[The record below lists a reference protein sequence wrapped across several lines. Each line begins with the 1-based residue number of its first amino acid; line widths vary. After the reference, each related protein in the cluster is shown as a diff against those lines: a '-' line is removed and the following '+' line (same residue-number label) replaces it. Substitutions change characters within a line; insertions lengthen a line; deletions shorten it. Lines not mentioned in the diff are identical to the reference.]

1 MVLRLETIVETS
13 EDSALDGSDF
23 ISGRYSV
30 TFPPGSSKAELRIPI
45 INDTQLEED
54 ETFTAVIIPV
64 SGVSAG
70 ENSLASVTILDD
82 DMVFIDFS
90 PVEYTYSEGDGVA
103 MLTLEATSAI
113 SKDYVV
119 SVTTSDGSA
128 IDGSDYTGG
137 QYEAMFLAGETTAT
151 VSIPLVDDEEFGE
164 GIEMFFAELSI
175 PEAAQISGVKEG
187 TNITAKVNIEDD
199 DVGRQEDIEVNFD
212 PTSYNVMEADGF
224 ATLILMASAPIDE
237 NCTVLVNTS
246 DGSAINSTATVTI
259 TDGDKKRW
267 RGLPWRSVRGILYQ
281 W

>member
-1 MVLRLETIVETS
+1 MFL
-13 EDSALDGSDF
+13 
-23 ISGRYSV
+23 
-30 TFPPGSSKAELRIPI
+30 
-45 INDTQLEED
+45 
-54 ETFTAVIIPV
+54 
-64 SGVSAG
+64 
-70 ENSLASVTILDD
+70 IL
-82 DMVFIDFS
+82 
-90 PVEYTYSEGDGVA
+90 
-103 MLTLEATSAI
+103 
-113 SKDYVV
+113 
-119 SVTTSDGSA
+119 
-128 IDGSDYTGG
+128 DGSDYTGG

-246 DGSAINSTATVTI
+246 DGSAIGTYVT
-259 TDGDKKRW
+259 
-267 RGLPWRSVRGILYQ
+267 
-281 W
+281 